1 MDALVECQHT
11 ALGRHR
17 AGHRI
22 HHAGEL
28 DQQPI
33 AGGLGDAA
41 VMPGYNRVDAL
52 VAVRLQRT
60 QRAPSSAP
68 MSWL

>member
-1 MDALVECQHT
+1 
-11 ALGRHR
+11 
-17 AGHRI
+17 
-22 HHAGEL
+22 
-28 DQQPI
+28 
-33 AGGLGDAA
+33 